1 MHILVVEDSQ
11 LMNTLICSTLQ
22 DEGFETESAFDGQEA
37 LDLVAQNRPELIVMD
52 IMMPVMDGFEAT
64 EKLKSQPETS
74 EIPIVVLTAL
84 TKVHDVVKALGA
96 GADAFLNK
104 PFDGPTLVDRISNIL
119 QTREQVQSGDTAE
132 QKAIQEVREHISVSG
147 PKQQIF
153 QAIFNALNQVTE
165 CTVFSVLVARE
176 GGDTVFVVTSES
188 PIPERVMSMF
198 REQVFSVAE
207 RVLRHESSGSE
218 VEAEMIY
225 IGDAE
230 EAPKFAPPYRST
242 IHVPFY
248 VGEEANGILSIGTTG
263 REAYDEDD
271 FKFVFDLGAEAGPTL
286 SKVTT

>member
-1 MHILVVEDSQ
+1 MSHPQVEAVIEHARMAVRVSFHVEIATGHSRFLHAPVEEVIEGFHTGGGHRAVVGVKLGVNHGQVMLRGEGSAPPDKGVPVCRLLGVGKIVVHTHHILPLPEVLAVEVGVVY
-11 LMNTLICSTLQ
+11 
-22 DEGFETESAFDGQEA
+22 G
-37 LDLVAQNRPELIVMD
+37 
-52 IMMPVMDGFEAT
+52 
-64 EKLKSQPETS
+64 
-74 EIPIVVLTAL
+74 
-84 TKVHDVVKALGA
+84 
-96 GADAFLNK
+96 
-104 PFDGPTLVDRISNIL
+104 TLV
-119 QTREQVQSGDTAE
+119 
-132 QKAIQEVREHISVSG
+132 
-147 PKQQIF
+147 
-153 QAIFNALNQVTE
+153 
-165 CTVFSVLVARE
+165 
-176 GGDTVFVVTSES
+176 
-188 PIPERVMSMF
+188 RVMEF
-198 REQVFSVAE
+198 IE